1 MSLET
6 LPQMSGVQIENFWKG
21 VAKHAGQGPLGEC
34 WEWQRSTVTGGYGKF
49 GLNHKFYRS
58 HRMAYKLAYGADPG
72 ELCVLH
78 KCDNPPCC
86 NPAHFFLG
94 TKKDNALDRAAKRRA
109 PVGDEHWSRKHP
121 EKVARGESQGGVK
134 VTIADVRAIRQRIDA
149 GESSYVVAKD
159 YNIGQMTAWKIG
171 ARRTWK
177 HID

>member
-1 MSLET
+1 
-6 LPQMSGVQIENFWKG
+6 MSGAQIENFWKG

-49 GLNHKFYRS
+49 GLDYKFYRA
-58 HRMAYKLAYGADPG
+58 HRMAYKLAYGTDPG

-109 PVGDEHWSRKHP
+109 PVGDAHWSRKHP
-121 EKVARGESQGGVK
+121 EKLARGQNSNSSLTPEIVRNARLRYDRNEASSYA
-134 VTIADVRAIRQRIDA
+134 IAQELGIRQGSCWRMLTRK
-149 GESSYVVAKD
+149 S
-159 YNIGQMTAWKIG
+159 
-171 ARRTWK
+171 WK